1 MSCTFLEAFLVI
13 DITSLTLVLSCM
25 CVSLGYWASLM
36 ITTIL
41 ATWGLKI
48 NSQFHGKLWT
58 LKRLLIAIAT
68 RIWQDANI
76 FGQYLY
82 DLGSEPKFIMMYIF
96 VLILLRV
103 YCRFNMFISNMR
115 RLGIFHCNWTFLL
128 NIYSDA
134 YIWIFIWYRLWEVS
148 FFSLCLLK
156 DEVCFLM
163 IDSWKRR
170 KYHK

>member
-1 MSCTFLEAFLVI
+1 MLCTFLEAFLVI

-48 NSQFHGKLWT
+48 NSQFYGKLWT

-96 VLILLRV
+96 VLILLKIQYV
-103 YCRFNMFISNMR
+103 YFQHEKTRYISLQLN
-115 RLGIFHCNWTFLL
+115 IFVKHLFWCLYL
-128 NIYSDA
+128 NIY
-134 YIWIFIWYRLWEVS
+134 L
-148 FFSLCLLK
+148 